1 MARRVTAPRPAT
13 APRLALAILLAVYCF
28 NFIDRTI
35 VSILQEPLKHDLG
48 LSDTQLGLISGTAFA
63 LFYSTL
69 GVPIARIAERVD
81 RPRIIAIALA
91 TWSLMTMLCGFA
103 SNFLQL
109 FLCRVAVGIG
119 EAGGTPPAHALLSEI
134 FPPERRATAI
144 SIYSLGVPLGILFG
158 AVAGGAI
165 GEALGWRIAFML
177 VGAPGLILAVI
188 VLVVIKD
195 PRSVKAATGRAA
207 ATPPPSLGQAIAYL
221 ASRRSFVHLTAG
233 ITVASTAG
241 YGILAFTAPFL
252 MRQFDMGLA
261 AAGSATGLVSGLAAG
276 AGTLLGGVLV
286 DRAMR
291 RDRRFG
297 AWIPAVGLMLAAPLS
312 ITAYMQGEWLAVV
325 LLLTVSGV
333 AQFLYLGPTY
343 ALVQSLA
350 GTRMRATASALVLL
364 TVNLV
369 GLGIG
374 PPLTGWLSD
383 HFASIQAD
391 GTADAAAAG
400 LRMALSLIATLY
412 LWGACHYLLAARH
425 LAADLD
431 RAN

>member
-1 MARRVTAPRPAT
+1 MARRVTKSRHAT
-13 APRLALAILLAVYCF
+13 DPRLALAILLAVYCF

-35 VSILQEPLKHDLG
+35 VSILQEPLKQELR

-103 SNFLQL
+103 TNFLQL
-109 FLCRVAVGIG
+109 FLCRVGVGIG

-134 FPPERRATAI
+134 FPADRRATAI

-165 GEALGWRIAFML
+165 GEALGWRAAFML

-195 PRSVKAATGRAA
+195 PRSAASATDRRAA
-207 ATPPPSLGQAIAYL
+207 APPPSLGQTIAYL

-261 AAGSATGLVSGLAAG
+261 AAGSATGLVSGIAAG

-297 AWIPAVGLMLAAPLS
+297 AWIPAAGLMLATPLS
-312 ITAYMQGEWLAVV
+312 ITAYMQGEWITVV

-383 HFASIQAD
+383 HFASVQAPGTGDAPAHYHHD
-391 GTADAAAAG
+391 G
-400 LRMALSLIATLY
+400 
-412 LWGACHYLLAARH
+412 
-425 LAADLD
+425 
-431 RAN
+431 

>member
-1 MARRVTAPRPAT
+1 MARRVTTPRHAT
-13 APRLALAILLAVYCF
+13 DPRLALAILLAVYCF

-35 VSILQEPLKHDLG
+35 VSILQEPLKQELG

-69 GVPIARIAERVD
+69 GVPVARIAERVD
-81 RPRIIAIALA
+81 RPRIIAVALA

-103 SNFLQL
+103 TNFLQL
-109 FLCRVAVGIG
+109 FLCRVGVGIG
-119 EAGGTPPAHALLSEI
+119 EAGGTPPAHALLSDI
-134 FPPERRATAI
+134 FPAERRATAI

-188 VLVVIKD
+188 VFVVIKD
-195 PRSVKAATGRAA
+195 PRSVAAATDRAA
-207 ATPPPSLGQAIAYL
+207 AAPPPSLCQAIAYL

-297 AWIPAVGLMLAAPLS
+297 AWIPAVGLMLATPLS
-312 ITAYMQGEWLAVV
+312 ITAYMQGEWVAVV
-325 LLLTVSGV
+325 ALLAMSGV

-383 HFASIQAD
+383 HFMSVQAE
-391 GTADAAAAG
+391 GTADRAAAG
-400 LRMALSLIATLY
+400 LCMALSLFATLY
-412 LWGACHYLLAARH
+412 LWGASHYLLAARH
-425 LAADLD
+425 LTADLD
-431 RAN
+431 RVG

>member
-1 MARRVTAPRPAT
+1 MARRVTTPRHAT
-13 APRLALAILLAVYCF
+13 DPRLALAILLAVYCF

-35 VSILQEPLKHDLG
+35 VSILQEPLKQELG

-103 SNFLQL
+103 TNFLQL
-109 FLCRVAVGIG
+109 FLCRVGVGIG

-165 GEALGWRIAFML
+165 GEALGWRAAFML

-188 VLVVIKD
+188 VLVTIKD
-195 PRSVKAATGRAA
+195 PRSAASATDRATA
-207 ATPPPSLGQAIAYL
+207 APPSLGQAIAYL
-221 ASRRSFVHLTAG
+221 AARRSFVHLTAG

-261 AAGSATGLVSGLAAG
+261 AAGSATGLVSGIAAG

-297 AWIPAVGLMLAAPLS
+297 AWIPAAGLMLATPLS
-312 ITAYMQGEWLAVV
+312 ITAYMQGEWIAVV

-383 HFASIQAD
+383 HFASIQAN

-400 LRMALSLIATLY
+400 LRVALSLIATLY

-431 RAN
+431 RAD

>member
-1 MARRVTAPRPAT
+1 MARRVTTPRHA
-13 APRLALAILLAVYCF
+13 ADPRLALAILLAVYCF

-35 VSILQEPLKHDLG
+35 VSILQEPLKQELG

-103 SNFLQL
+103 TSFVQL
-109 FLCRVAVGIG
+109 FLCRVGVGIG

-134 FPPERRATAI
+134 FPAERRATAI
-144 SIYSLGVPLGILFG
+144 SVYSLGVPLGILFG

-188 VLVVIKD
+188 VFVVIKD
-195 PRSVKAATGRAA
+195 PRSVAAATERAA
-207 ATPPPSLGQAIAYL
+207 ATPPPSLAQAITYL

-297 AWIPAVGLMLAAPLS
+297 AWIPAAGLMLATPLS
-312 ITAYMQGEWLAVV
+312 ITAYMQGEWLPVV

-383 HFASIQAD
+383 HFASVQPPD
-391 GTADAAAAG
+391 TADAAAAG

-412 LWGACHYLLAARH
+412 LWGACHYLLAARS

-431 RAN
+431 RAD

>member
-1 MARRVTAPRPAT
+1 MARRVTKSRHAT
-13 APRLALAILLAVYCF
+13 DPRLALAILLAVYCF

-35 VSILQEPLKHDLG
+35 VSILQEPLKQELR

-103 SNFLQL
+103 TNFLQL
-109 FLCRVAVGIG
+109 FLCRVGVGIG

-134 FPPERRATAI
+134 FPADRRATAI

-165 GEALGWRIAFML
+165 GEALGWRAAFML

-195 PRSVKAATGRAA
+195 PRSAASATDRRAA
-207 ATPPPSLGQAIAYL
+207 APPPSLGQTIAYL

-261 AAGSATGLVSGLAAG
+261 AAGSATGLVSGIAAG

-297 AWIPAVGLMLAAPLS
+297 AWIPAAGLMLATPLS
-312 ITAYMQGEWLAVV
+312 ITAYMQGEWITVV

-383 HFASIQAD
+383 HFASVQAP
-391 GTADAAAAG
+391 GTGDAAAAG

-412 LWGACHYLLAARH
+412 LWGACHYLLAPRS

-431 RAN
+431 RAD

>member
-1 MARRVTAPRPAT
+1 MARRVTKSRHAT
-13 APRLALAILLAVYCF
+13 DPRLALAILLAVYCF

-35 VSILQEPLKHDLG
+35 VSILQEPLKQELR

-103 SNFLQL
+103 TNFLQL
-109 FLCRVAVGIG
+109 FLCRVGVGIG

-134 FPPERRATAI
+134 FPADRRATAI

-165 GEALGWRIAFML
+165 GEALGWRAAFML

-195 PRSVKAATGRAA
+195 PRSAASATDRRAA
-207 ATPPPSLGQAIAYL
+207 APPPSLGQTIAYL

-261 AAGSATGLVSGLAAG
+261 AAGSATGLVSGIAAG

-297 AWIPAVGLMLAAPLS
+297 AWIPAAGLMLATPLS
-312 ITAYMQGEWLAVV
+312 ITAYMQGEWITVV

-383 HFASIQAD
+383 HFASVQAP
-391 GTADAAAAG
+391 GTGDAAAAG

-412 LWGACHYLLAARH
+412 LWGACHYLLAARS

-431 RAN
+431 RAD

>member
-1 MARRVTAPRPAT
+1 MARRVTTPRHAT
-13 APRLALAILLAVYCF
+13 DPRLALAILLAVYCF

-35 VSILQEPLKHDLG
+35 VSILQEPLKQELG

-103 SNFLQL
+103 TNFLQL
-109 FLCRVAVGIG
+109 FLCRVGVGIG

-165 GEALGWRIAFML
+165 GEALGWRAAFML

-195 PRSVKAATGRAA
+195 PRSVAAATERAV
-207 ATPPPSLGQAIAYL
+207 ATPPPSFGQALAYL

-241 YGILAFTAPFL
+241 YGLLAFTAPFL

-297 AWIPAVGLMLAAPLS
+297 AWIPAAGLMLATPLS
-312 ITAYMQGEWLAVV
+312 ITAYMQGEWLAVI

-391 GTADAAAAG
+391 GTVDAAAAG
-400 LRMALSLIATLY
+400 LRIALSLIAILY

-431 RAN
+431 RTD

>member
-1 MARRVTAPRPAT
+1 MARRVTMPRHAT
-13 APRLALAILLAVYCF
+13 DPRLALAILLTVYSF

-35 VSILQEPLKHDLG
+35 VSILQEPLKQELD

-91 TWSLMTMLCGFA
+91 SWSLMTMLCGLA
-103 SNFLQL
+103 TNFLQL
-109 FLCRVAVGIG
+109 FLYRVGVGIG

-134 FPPERRATAI
+134 FPPESRATAI
-144 SIYSLGVPLGILFG
+144 SVYSLGVPLGILFG

-165 GEALGWRIAFML
+165 GEALGWRAAFML

-188 VLVVIKD
+188 VLVFIKD
-195 PRSVKAATGRAA
+195 PRSAAPNTNRRA
-207 ATPPPSLGQAIAYL
+207 ATPPPSLGQAITYL
-221 ASRRSFVHLTAG
+221 VSRRSFVHLTAG
-233 ITVASTAG
+233 ITIASTAG

-261 AAGSATGLVSGLAAG
+261 AAGSATGLVSGVAAG

-291 RDRRFG
+291 RNRRFG
-297 AWIPAVGLMLAAPLS
+297 AWIPAAGLALAAPLS
-312 ITAYMQGEWLAVV
+312 ITAYLQGEWLAVI
-325 LLLTVSGV
+325 LLLTASGV

-350 GTRMRATASALVLL
+350 GSRMRATASALVLL

-383 HFASIQAD
+383 YFTSVHPLGAVD
-391 GTADAAAAG
+391 AAAG
-400 LRMALSLIATLY
+400 LRMALIVIATLF
-412 LWGACHYLLAARH
+412 LWAAFHYLLAARH

-431 RAN
+431 GAE

>member
-1 MARRVTAPRPAT
+1 MARRVTKSRHAT
-13 APRLALAILLAVYCF
+13 DPRLALAILLAVYCF

-35 VSILQEPLKHDLG
+35 VSILQEPLKQELR

-103 SNFLQL
+103 TNFLQL
-109 FLCRVAVGIG
+109 FLCRVGVGIG

-134 FPPERRATAI
+134 FPADRRATAI

-165 GEALGWRIAFML
+165 GEALGWRAAFMS

-195 PRSVKAATGRAA
+195 PRSAASATDRRAA
-207 ATPPPSLGQAIAYL
+207 APPPSLGQTIAYL

-261 AAGSATGLVSGLAAG
+261 AAGSATGLVSGIAAG

-297 AWIPAVGLMLAAPLS
+297 AWIPAAGLMLATPLS
-312 ITAYMQGEWLAVV
+312 ITAYMQGEWITVV

-383 HFASIQAD
+383 HFASVQAP
-391 GTADAAAAG
+391 GTGDAAAAG

-412 LWGACHYLLAARH
+412 LWGACHYLLAARS

-431 RAN
+431 RAD

>member
-1 MARRVTAPRPAT
+1 MTIPRHA
-13 APRLALAILLAVYCF
+13 ADPRLALAILLAVYCF

-35 VSILQEPLKHDLG
+35 VSILQEPLKQELG

-81 RPRIIAIALA
+81 RPRIIAIALV

-103 SNFLQL
+103 TNFLQL
-109 FLCRVAVGIG
+109 FLCRVGVGIG

-165 GEALGWRIAFML
+165 GEALGWRAAFML

-195 PRSVKAATGRAA
+195 PRSVAAATDRAA
-207 ATPPPSLGQAIAYL
+207 AMPPPSLGQAIAYL

-261 AAGSATGLVSGLAAG
+261 AAGSATGIVSGLAAG
-276 AGTLLGGVLV
+276 VGTLLGGVLV

-297 AWIPAVGLMLAAPLS
+297 AWIPAAGLMLATPLS
-312 ITAYMQGEWLAVV
+312 ITAYMQGEWIVVV

-400 LRMALSLIATLY
+400 LRVALSLIATLY

-431 RAN
+431 RSD